1 MKRVACIFPG
11 QGAQY
16 PGMGREV
23 ADAFESSRRVLDVA
37 SLGLGRD
44 VRRIAWDSTADQL
57 SDTVNAQ
64 PAILAISMATLAPLL
79 EAGVRPAAV
88 AGLSLGE
95 YTAHVAGG
103 SIELGDAMR
112 LVSLRAK
119 LMQEAVP
126 KGQGAMAAVIG
137 LTRSEV
143 VRACSDCS
151 AVGVVEPAN
160 FNAPDQIVI
169 SGHIEAVKAA
179 CDAAKRAGARK
190 VIPLAVSAPFHCS
203 LLRTVEVQ
211 FAQALA
217 GVPIA
222 APHVPVVANVSARPT
237 GQPEEIRSSLLLQ
250 ISSPVLWEDSVRH
263 MHDQMGISIFIEV
276 GPGRVLTR
284 FVNRIEP
291 QATTIN
297 VEGPESIQSCLDELG
312 RLGVVAAA
320 AGACHPAV
328 LG

>member
-1 MKRVACIFPG
+1 MKRVAFIFPG

-23 ADAFESSRRVLDVA
+23 AEAYQASRQVLDRA

-57 SDTVNAQ
+57 ADTANAQ
-64 PAILAISMATLAPLL
+64 PAILAVSLATLAPLV
-79 EAGVRPAAV
+79 EAGVRPAAM

-95 YTAHVAGG
+95 YTALVGAG
-103 SIELGDAMR
+103 SLDLGDAMR
-112 LVSLRAK
+112 LVSVRAR

-137 LTRSEV
+137 LPRAEV
-143 VRACSDCS
+143 VRACSDS
-151 AVGVVEPAN
+151 SGYGIVEPAN

-169 SGHIEAVKAA
+169 SGHTEAVRAA
-179 CDAAKRAGARK
+179 ADAAKRAGARK
-190 VIPLAVSAPFHCS
+190 VIPLAVTAPFHCS

-217 GVPIA
+217 GAVVGRPM
-222 APHVPVVANVSARPT
+222 VPVIANASARPS
-237 GQPEEIRSSLLLQ
+237 QEPDEIRRSLLVQ
-250 ISSPVLWEDSVRH
+250 ISSPVLWEDSVRY
-263 MHDQMGISIFIEV
+263 MFDEMGISIFIEV

-297 VEGPESIQSCLDELG
+297 VEGPETIQACIDELS
-312 RLGVVAAA
+312 RLGAIAAA
-320 AGACHPAV
+320 AGA
-328 LG
+328 

>member
-1 MKRVACIFPG
+1 MKRVAFIFPG

-16 PGMGREV
+16 PGMGRDV
-23 ADAFESSRRVLDVA
+23 AEAYESSRQVLDRA

-44 VRRIAWDSTADQL
+44 VRRIAWDSTAEQL
-57 SDTVNAQ
+57 AETANAQ
-64 PAILAISMATLAPLL
+64 PAILAISLATAAPLI
-79 EAGVRPAAV
+79 EAGVRPAAM

-95 YTAHVAGG
+95 YTALVGAGCLD
-103 SIELGDAMR
+103 LGDAMR

-137 LTRSEV
+137 LARAEV
-143 VRACSDCS
+143 VRACSDS
-151 AVGVVEPAN
+151 SVYGVVEPAN

-169 SGHIEAVKAA
+169 SGHTEAVRAA
-179 CDAAKRAGARK
+179 SDAAKRAGARK

-203 LLRTVEVQ
+203 LLRTIEVR

-217 GVPIA
+217 GA
-222 APHVPVVANVSARPT
+222 AVVRAEIPVVANVSARPT
-237 GQPEEIRSSLLLQ
+237 QEPDEIRKSLLVQ
-250 ISSPVLWEDSVRH
+250 ISSPVLWEDSVRF
-263 MHDQMGISIFIEV
+263 MFDQMDISIFVEV

-297 VEGPESIQSCLDELG
+297 VEGPESIQACIDELS
-312 RLGVVAAA
+312 RLGAVAAA
-320 AGACHPAV
+320 AGA
-328 LG
+328 

>member
-1 MKRVACIFPG
+1 LNRIAFMFPG

-16 PGMGREV
+16 PGMGRDMAE
-23 ADAFESSRRVLDVA
+23 AFESSRQVLDRA

-57 SDTVNAQ
+57 ADTGNAQ
-64 PAILAISMATLAPLL
+64 PTILAISMAVLAPLM
-79 EAGVRPAAV
+79 EAGVRPAAM

-95 YTAHVAGG
+95 YTALVAAG
-103 SIELGDAMR
+103 SIDLSDAMR
-112 LVSLRAK
+112 LVSVRAK

-126 KGQGAMAAVIG
+126 KGEGAMAAVIG
-137 LTRSEV
+137 LARTEV
-143 VRACSDCS
+143 LRACSECS
-151 AVGVVEPAN
+151 TVGVVEPAN

-169 SGHIEAVKAA
+169 SGHTEAVKAA
-179 CDAAKRAGARK
+179 SDAARRAGARK

-217 GVPIA
+217 A
-222 APHVPVVANVSARPT
+222 APVERPQIPVLANASARPVDE
-237 GQPEEIRSSLLLQ
+237 PAEIRQSLLRQ
-250 ISSPVLWEDSVRH
+250 ISSPVLWEDSVRY
-263 MHDQMGISIFIEV
+263 MYDEMGIRVFIEV
-276 GPGRVLTR
+276 GPGHVLTR

-297 VEGPESIQSCLDELG
+297 VESPESIQSCIDELG
-312 RLGVVAAA
+312 RLGAVIAA
-320 AGACHPAV
+320 AG
-328 LG
+328 G